1 MNTLIKCTCPECQYE
16 FNVDIDKALSA
27 SIEKELRRKV
37 ESDFNLKLK
46 EKDDQ
51 LRELEFLK
59 LQNSELESSLN
70 AVREKALLDARR
82 ELVEKEAQ
90 IKAEAEKTAQEKFTL
105 DLMEKE
111 NDMKKQLEDVQLS
124 VKRAAIEAAEKVRD
138 EERMKIA
145 ELQEKLDVQRKL
157 AEDMKRKAEQGSMQ
171 SQGEIQELELER
183 VLRESYPYDTI
194 TEVKKG
200 ARGADVLQLVRSQ
213 SGLDC
218 GQIYYESKRTK
229 DYQKAWISK
238 LKEDNLQ
245 MNADI
250 LVLATEVMPE
260 GKSHFFYDNGVW
272 ICPIHEVKALSLV
285 LRVGLLEMQQLRI
298 AQHGRESKAE
308 LLYNFIMSNEFKG
321 QLEAIIN
328 GFSALRDSYHRERSQ
343 MQRLWKE
350 REKQL
355 ELILSNAAGFYGSL
369 KGIGGSSVPEMKML
383 EAETE
388 EISGKG
394 LVQQNT

>member
-1 MNTLIKCTCPECQYE
+1 MNTQIKCTCPECQYE
-16 FNVDIDKALSA
+16 FSVDIDKALSG
-27 SIEKELRRKV
+27 SIEKELRRKMEV
-37 ESDFNLKLK
+37 DFNLKLK

-51 LRELEFLK
+51 LRELEILK
-59 LQNSELESSLN
+59 LQNSELTSNLQGM
-70 AVREKALLDARR
+70 REKALLEARK
-82 ELVEKEAQ
+82 ELLEKEVH
-90 IKAEAEKTAQEKFTL
+90 IKAEAEKAAHEKFTI
-105 DLMEKE
+105 DLLEKE
-111 NDMKKQLEDVQLS
+111 NEMKKQLEDVQL
-124 VKRAAIEAAEKVRD
+124 VIKRAALEAAEKVRE

-171 SQGEIQELELER
+171 AQGEIQELELER

-213 SGLDC
+213 SGFDC
-218 GQIYYESKRTK
+218 GKIYYESKRTK
-229 DYQKAWISK
+229 DYQKAWIPK
-238 LKEDNLQ
+238 LKEDNLLI
-245 MNADI
+245 NADI
-250 LVLATEVMPE
+250 LVLATEIMPE
-260 GKSHFFYDNGVW
+260 GKPHFFYDNGVW

-328 GFSALRDSYHRERSQ
+328 GFSALRDSYNRERTQ

-369 KGIGGSSVPEMKML
+369 KGIGGSSVPDMTML
-383 EAETE
+383 DAAIE
-388 EISGKG
+388 EISE
-394 LVQQNT
+394 